1 MEAHYTSVGGNQH
14 VDPVQVLGGGLCGWG
29 VRGRCGRMCGYE
41 DKIEKTVNY
50 CHDSQIN
57 NVY

>member
-14 VDPVQVLGGGLCGWG
+14 VDPVQVLGGGLCGRVSVG
-29 VRGRCGRMCGYE
+29 CGRMCGCE
-41 DKIEKTVNY
+41 GKIEKTVNY